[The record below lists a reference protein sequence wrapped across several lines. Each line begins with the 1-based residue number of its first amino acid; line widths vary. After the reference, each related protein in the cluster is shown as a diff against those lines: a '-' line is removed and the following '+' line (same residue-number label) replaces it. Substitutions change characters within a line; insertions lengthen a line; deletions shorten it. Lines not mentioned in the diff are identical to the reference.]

1 MWNTIKVNIK
11 TPEGRFWRRSDVF
24 VVNLEQYLYH
34 ILMFL
39 LLTLNRQMFV
49 VTKRPLKH
57 VEVPTKVS
65 GKKYAFDN
73 NRSLWI
79 DYNDIE
85 ALIYIRKNILQSKNS
100 LYYEEYLNSHKANQT
115 GF

>member
-1 MWNTIKVNIK
+1 MWNTTKVNIK

>member
-1 MWNTIKVNIK
+1 
-11 TPEGRFWRRSDVF
+11 
-24 VVNLEQYLYH
+24 
-34 ILMFL
+34 
-39 LLTLNRQMFV
+39 MFV

>member
-1 MWNTIKVNIK
+1 MNIK

-49 VTKRPLKH
+49 VTKRPLKR

-73 NRSLWI
+73 NRSL
-79 DYNDIE
+79 
-85 ALIYIRKNILQSKNS
+85 
-100 LYYEEYLNSHKANQT
+100 
-115 GF
+115 

>member
-1 MWNTIKVNIK
+1 MNIK

-49 VTKRPLKH
+49 VTKRPLKQ

-73 NRSLWI
+73 NRSL
-79 DYNDIE
+79 
-85 ALIYIRKNILQSKNS
+85 
-100 LYYEEYLNSHKANQT
+100 
-115 GF
+115 

>member
-1 MWNTIKVNIK
+1 MNIK

-73 NRSLWI
+73 NRSL
-79 DYNDIE
+79 
-85 ALIYIRKNILQSKNS
+85 
-100 LYYEEYLNSHKANQT
+100 
-115 GF
+115 